1 MKNILTSDRHAAYR
15 QVLEVVGLR
24 TTPLSR
30 GQIFDEWHNIHS
42 PKPNERK
49 NYIYDVV
56 KYLYVE
62 GYLAFLLDK
71 KSQDSES
78 LNSNIRVV
86 TIEGEIPWNKEENA
100 TYVKSD
106 SSWRY
111 QLTLKGLLF
120 YLISTICHNE
130 TTKEERKKLAQH
142 KIVKTKT
149 INEVIKITSEISN
162 KKQDLRFLN
171 CFQVFDE
178 IYDTKTKVDI
188 ILQIARELE
197 NLVSER
203 TSEFLRDYV
212 ITRCYDE
219 VTIKIADIQKS

>member
-1 MKNILTSDRHAAYR
+1 MQPMLNLTVD
-15 QVLEVVGLR
+15 
-24 TTPLSR
+24 
-30 GQIFDEWHNIHS
+30 
-42 PKPNERK
+42 
-49 NYIYDVV
+49 
-56 KYLYVE
+56 
-62 GYLAFLLDK
+62 
-71 KSQDSES
+71 
-78 LNSNIRVV
+78 
-86 TIEGEIPWNKEENA
+86 
-100 TYVKSD
+100 
-106 SSWRY
+106 WRY

-219 VTIKIADIQKS
+219 VTIKIADIQKSEMIHNLRHKCADDLVVQRVKKWKSLKLKRKEQIIELDRLEQYKEKILYKLIPITKSRLENMMEDLKTTKQGKRKGSKSKQNLNLNPV